1 MRSIAV
7 WQTYQPIAYP
17 FFNPTFLT
25 KMLKYLTLSA
35 AAAAVVYMAR
45 PDLTNSAISS
55 SPSVHESPQ
64 NNYKNL
70 CSSCHGE
77 KVEMFVDRQWKH
89 GNNKE
94 ALVKSITQGYTDNGM
109 PSWKAALTAK
119 EINAMADYILEAIEK
134 GEKFHFSEKPKS
146 NIFKA
151 ENMTVKL
158 DTVVRGLSSPWGMT
172 FLPDGGMIVTNR
184 DGAVYRV
191 DKNRQKTQLTGVPE
205 VVAEGQGGM
214 LDVELHPKFA
224 ENNLIY
230 LSYSIGK
237 TENGKKLS
245 STAVMRAK
253 LEGNQ
258 LTDQKVIFE
267 ALPYLST
274 RHHYGSRLEFDKNG
288 YLFVSVGDRGQ
299 HGPKLPQSVENSC
312 GKIHRINDDGTIPAD
327 NPFANQNKAVAS
339 IYSFGHRN
347 PQGMVM
353 NPATGEIWEHE
364 HGPRGGDELNRI
376 QKATNYGWPVI
387 SYGINYDGTVL
398 TPLTAQDGLQQPN
411 HYWIPS
417 IGPSGMTFITGDRYP
432 AWKGN
437 LLIGS
442 LRFQY
447 LNRCVLE
454 NGKVVKEEILLQNIG
469 RLRSVEM
476 GRDGY
481 IYVGVEGK
489 EGYVFRLLPQ

>member
-1 MRSIAV
+1 
-7 WQTYQPIAYP
+7 
-17 FFNPTFLT
+17 
-25 KMLKYLTLSA
+25 MLKYLTLGAVA
-35 AAAAVVYMAR
+35 ATALWLTRPTLPKNQSNAPLAPNAA
-45 PDLTNSAISS
+45 L
-55 SPSVHESPQ
+55 ESPE
-64 NNYKNL
+64 NNYKTY
-70 CSSCHGE
+70 CASCHGE

-89 GNNKE
+89 GNKKE
-94 ALVKSITQGYTDNGM
+94 DLIKSISKGYTENGM
-109 PSWKAALTAK
+109 PSWSAALSPK
-119 EINAMADYILEAIEK
+119 DIEAMADLILATIEK
-134 GEKFHFSEKPKS
+134 GEVYRFSEKPKS
-146 NIFKA
+146 NIFSA
-151 ENMTVKL
+151 EGMTVKL
-158 DTVVRGLSSPWGMT
+158 DTVVKGVPCPWGMT

-184 DGAVYRV
+184 DGEVYRV
-191 DKNRQKTQLTGVPE
+191 DKNRQKTKLAGVPA
-205 VVAEGQGGM
+205 VIAEGQGGM

-224 ENNLIY
+224 ENNFIY

-237 TENGKKLS
+237 TENGEKLS

-253 LEGNQ
+253 LDGNQ

-267 ALPYLST
+267 ALPYLKT

-312 GKIHRINDDGTIPAD
+312 GKIHRINDDGSIPAD
-327 NPFANQNKAVAS
+327 NPFANKGKAVAS
-339 IYSFGHRN
+339 IYSYGHRN

-353 NPATGEIWEHE
+353 NPTTGDIWEHE

-387 SYGINYDGTVL
+387 SYGINYDGSVL
-398 TPLTAQDGLQQPN
+398 TPLTAQDGMQQPN

-417 IGPSGMTFITGDRYP
+417 IGPSGMTFITGDKYP

-437 LLIGS
+437 LLVGS

-447 LNRCVLE
+447 LNRCKLE

-489 EGYVFRLLPQ
+489 EGYVFRLLPM